1 MIRALAAPGTPATPP
16 QAAPPPPP
24 ATVQPVPASK
34 PARPL
39 GVTILAVLYIIQAI
53 LWFAGSVMMGMFLG
67 PILAFLPVLGAC
79 VYITIIFGVIY
90 LLVGIGLFTLKK
102 WARILAIIFAIIGLL
117 NLPIGTIISII
128 ILWYLFRADV
138 KAAFT

>member
-1 MIRALAAPGTPATPP
+1 M
-16 QAAPPPPP
+16 
-24 ATVQPVPASK
+24 
-34 PARPL
+34 
-39 GVTILAVLYIIQAI
+39 
-53 LWFAGSVMMGMFLG
+53 SV
-67 PILAFLPVLGAC
+67 C
-79 VYITIIFGVIY
+79 VYITVVFGIIY
-90 LLVGIGLFTLKK
+90 LLVGVGLFTLKK